1 MTTARRP
8 RPTPADHA
16 QASAEHV
23 RRQPCP
29 RCGAD
34 TLTART
40 PDRVCAVDVRADPT
54 PLDAVAEILARL
66 DGRLTWC
73 LVQHEHTGDRI
84 RWRDRWHIAAGHCPH
99 TVVADHQCPPQQP
112 AYVQESLG

>member
-1 MTTARRP
+1 VTHRP
-8 RPTPADHA
+8 RPTVADHA
-16 QASAEHV
+16 DASAQTV
-23 RRQPCP
+23 RTRPCP

-54 PLDAVAEILARL
+54 PLDLTAEILARL

-73 LVQHEHTGDRI
+73 LTDGDHIPAHI
-84 RWRDRWHIAAGHCPH
+84 RWRDRWHIAAGRCTH
-99 TVVADHQCPPQQP
+99 TVIADHHCRPS
-112 AYVQESLG
+112 YVQETLG